1 MGNSH
6 HQSHRR
12 RGETVSTMYT
22 RGGYYYLQK
31 EYSHTSG
38 NGRQLSPITQEEE
51 GDSYRQSR
59 GRWRTVITSH
69 VERERGTVITRQA
82 EGQGEQEGEGS
93 SHHHSKKRREK
104 LSPSIGEGS
113 SRHKSKRRRE
123 KSSPLPGEGSSHH
136 HSKRK
141 GKKIITTHRRRNQSS
156 PVKKER
162 KVITTPSGRNQSSP
176 TTHEQKVGKHSS
188 PIPQDGPKNIF
199 IHLQNQ
205 RAKRET
211 SVVVFEREFIG
222 LPHELK
228 EAIRRRGK
236 TR

>member
-12 RGETVSTMYT
+12 GEEAVSTMYT
-22 RGGYYYLQK
+22 RGGYPYLQK

-51 GDSYRQSR
+51 GDSYHQSR
-59 GRWRTVITSH
+59 GRWKTVITSH

-82 EGQGEQEGEGS
+82 EGQWEQEGEGS

-113 SRHKSKRRRE
+113 SRHQSKRRRE
-123 KSSPLPGEGSSHH
+123 KLSPHMRRKQSSPFE
-136 HSKRK
+136 KEERK
-141 GKKIITTHRRRNQSS
+141 ITTTHRRRNQSS
-156 PVKKER
+156 PAKKEER
-162 KVITTPSGRNQSSP
+162 KVITTHSGRNQSSS

-188 PIPQDGPKNIF
+188 PIPQDGPKISSSTY
-199 IHLQNQ
+199 
-205 RAKRET
+205 KT
-211 SVVVFEREFIG
+211 KERNGRHQSWF
-222 LPHELK
+222 LK
-228 EAIRRRGK
+228 ENL
-236 TR
+236 

>member
-12 RGETVSTMYT
+12 REETVSTMYT
-22 RGGYYYLQK
+22 RGGYPYLQK

-51 GDSYRQSR
+51 GDSYHQSR

-113 SRHKSKRRRE
+113 SRHQSKRRRE

-136 HSKRK
+136 HSQRKRERELSPLT
-141 GKKIITTHRRRNQSS
+141 GEGTSHHQSKKREKPSPLPVEETSHHQPHTSRKWENTHHQSHKTAQKTYS
-156 PVKKER
+156 STYKTKER
-162 KVITTPSGRNQSSP
+162 NGRHQSW
-176 TTHEQKVGKHSS
+176 
-188 PIPQDGPKNIF
+188 F
-199 IHLQNQ
+199 
-205 RAKRET
+205 
-211 SVVVFEREFIG
+211 
-222 LPHELK
+222 LK
-228 EAIRRRGK
+228 ENL
-236 TR
+236 